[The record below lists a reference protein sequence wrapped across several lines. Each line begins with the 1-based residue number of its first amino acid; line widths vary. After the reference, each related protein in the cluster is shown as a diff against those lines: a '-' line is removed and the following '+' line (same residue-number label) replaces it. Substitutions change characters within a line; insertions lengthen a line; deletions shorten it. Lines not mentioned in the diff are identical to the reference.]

1 MIFIDIYT
9 VSDIKSKLLI
19 MESNLFTFALRITI
33 KPLEIKG

>member
-1 MIFIDIYT
+1 MLFINIYT

-19 MESNLFTFALRITI
+19 MESNLFTFAQRITI